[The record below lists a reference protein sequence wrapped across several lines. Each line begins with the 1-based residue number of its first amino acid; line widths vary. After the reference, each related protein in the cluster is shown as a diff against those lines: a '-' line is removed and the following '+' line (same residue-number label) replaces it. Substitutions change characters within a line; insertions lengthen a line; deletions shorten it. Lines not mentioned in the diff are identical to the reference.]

1 MDETS
6 DKERIRKKQS
16 EINENLEKLIQQVKE
31 NDFEHKSLD
40 KQKDVKKSIENTI
53 IEIFSHNQKLQDLVE
68 DMKKGFYLKNQQI
81 LYIY

>member
-1 MDETS
+1 VDETS